1 MLSLHDAEMTGRPL
15 LQRRVRSRRPSRSQP
30 LCRNK
35 GVSTFTTI
43 HQSNPF
49 ESNNTGFI
57 NLIVQCPVGR
67 ICMEMNYKGILARMY
82 NEKPRFT

>member
-1 MLSLHDAEMTGRPL
+1 MLSLHDAEMTGRHL
-15 LQRRVRSRRPSRSQP
+15 LQRRVRSRRPSHSHP
-30 LCRNK
+30 LYLNK
-35 GVSTFTTI
+35 GVSTLTTMHKI
-43 HQSNPF
+43 NPL

-67 ICMEMNYKGILARMY
+67 ICMEMNYKGIQARIY